1 MKILGLSI
9 LLLSF
14 SAVSGFAQQW
24 EVGGMGG
31 GSFLNSVA
39 VNSSDGSARAGFQ
52 PGAAVGAF
60 VGYDSYKHIGGE
72 LHYEFM
78 QSDLKLSSGGSSATF
93 SGNSQALHYDVI
105 FHTASS
111 ESKVQLFAAVGGGMK
126 IFRGTGAEESY
137 QPLSQFGYFTKTQ
150 SLKPMASV
158 GGGVKWSLSK
168 KVYLRMEF
176 RDYITAFPKDIIT
189 PAPGT
194 KYGVLLHDF
203 VPMIG
208 LGFVM

>member
-1 MKILGLSI
+1 MKTLGLSI
-9 LLLSF
+9 LLLS
-14 SAVSGFAQQW
+14 SAVVSGFAQQW
-24 EVGGMGG
+24 EVGAMGG
-31 GSFLNSVA
+31 GSFLNSVG
-39 VNSSDGSARAGFQ
+39 VSSSTGSATAGFQ
-52 PGAAVGAF
+52 PGAVAGAY

-78 QSDLKLSSGGSSATF
+78 QSNLKLSSGGSTATF

-105 FHTASS
+105 FHTATT

-126 IFRGTGAEESY
+126 VFRATGAEASY

-168 KVYLRMEF
+168 KVYLRMEI
-176 RDYITAFPKDIIT
+176 RDDITMFPKDIIT

-194 KYGVLLHDF
+194 KYGFLLHDI
-203 VPMIG
+203 VPMVG